1 MASVRTCKGG
11 DVLRWRVVL
20 AVVAAVAADC
30 ASANVV
36 TPAGLPVNSLQ
47 QPLQQPPVPPT
58 PEPIPSGG
66 HAVGAA
72 PSGFVPITASP
83 PPAMEVASGR
93 QAAADAGNW
102 RLVGKLLL
110 DCSRTG
116 DLVGCLKLKAVATL
130 GRALT
135 SDAAIPIMED
145 LSLARDPDA
154 DVKVPETPQTET
166 ELEATLPRAL
176 EERSGRLDRLLLERL
191 DAFIRSRTVQFS
203 MPLGLGVFEGR
214 GKGGLGGKK
223 GMGGY
228 ILLLVAGMK
237 AMMMQ
242 SAMGGI
248 AMMSGKALI
257 IAKIAL
263 LLALLCCLKKGGGE
277 EHKSQIVYAAPAE
290 HSGGGA
296 GWQSSGGG
304 GGGDWNRRSA
314 NDPNNY
320 AQSYAYSAHHRY

>member
-1 MASVRTCKGG
+1 MMAGRGAGSGLP
-11 DVLRWRVVL
+11 VLL
-20 AVVAAVAADC
+20 AALLV
-30 ASANVV
+30 ASASGNVV
-36 TPAGLPVNSLQ
+36 TPAGLP
-47 QPLQQPPVPPT
+47 
-58 PEPIPSGG
+58 
-66 HAVGAA
+66 AA
-72 PSGFVPITASP
+72 PS
-83 PPAMEVASGR
+83 E
-93 QAAADAGNW
+93 AGNW

-116 DLVGCLKLKAVATL
+116 DLVGCLKVKAVATL
-130 GRALT
+130 GRALS
-135 SDAAIPIMED
+135 SDAAIPLMED
-145 LSLARDPDA
+145 LSLAKDPEA
-154 DVKVPETPQTET
+154 VVDVPPTPQSET
-166 ELEATLPRAL
+166 DLEATLPRSL
-176 EERSGRLDRLLLERL
+176 DERANRLDKMLLERL

-203 MPLGLGVFEGR
+203 VPLGMGMFEGR

-228 ILLLVAGMK
+228 ILLLIAGMK

-277 EHKSQIVYAAPAE
+277 ESKAQIVYAAPAE
-290 HSGGGA
+290 HGGGGGSA
-296 GWQSSGGG
+296 GWQSG

-314 NDPNNY
+314 TDPNNY
-320 AQSYAYSAHHRY
+320 AQSYAYSAHQRY